1 MAITFLK
8 FYSVRTH
15 DLEKKQAAVK
25 ASPTVEHVTEAAA
38 PSEASPSLSEALA
51 SETLG

>member
-8 FYSVRTH
+8 FYSVYTH
-15 DLEKKQAAVK
+15 DLEKKQATAK
-25 ASPTVEHVTEAAA
+25 ASPTAEQVTEAA
-38 PSEASPSLSEALA
+38 PQSEASPSLSEALA

>member
-8 FYSVRTH
+8 FYSVYTH

-25 ASPTVEHVTEAAA
+25 ASPTAEHVNEAA
-38 PSEASPSLSEALA
+38 PQSETSPSLSDALA